1 MRIVAGIY
9 RSRLLKTVEGQATR
23 PTLDKVKEALFTRLG
38 PSIAGHAALDLFAG
52 SGSIGLEALSRG
64 MAPVVFVDGA
74 QAAINVIHQN
84 IKSLGVEAQ
93 TQVYRMDA
101 FQALRYL
108 SKKDLKF
115 HFIYLDPPYLK
126 VDLVKILDDLIR
138 YELITPDSIMVIESP
153 SDAPPEMHPELN
165 LEKTAVYGTVALHY
179 YRRKHD

>member
-9 RSRLLKTVEGQATR
+9 RSRLLKSVDGQATR

-64 MAPVVFVDGA
+64 MAPIVLVDGA
-74 QAAINVIHQN
+74 QAAISVIHQN
-84 IKSLGVEAQ
+84 IEALGVKSQ
-93 TQVYRMDA
+93 TQVLRMDA

-108 SKKDLKF
+108 AKKDLKF

-126 VDLVKILDDLIR
+126 VDLAQILDDIIR
-138 YELITPDSIMVIESP
+138 YELITSASIIVIESP
-153 SDAPPEMHPELN
+153 SDAPIVSHPELIC
-165 LEKTAVYGTVALHY
+165 EKTSVYGTVALHY